1 MTGEELGSDLVQ
13 ARVPH
18 FLLHHSIHDIL
29 YISTLQKK
37 MHGRQVQCVQSA
49 DPPAQHGLHVGGVP
63 VLV

>member
-37 MHGRQVQCVQSA
+37 MHGRQEQCVQV
-49 DPPAQHGLHVGGVP
+49 PQHGLHVGGVT
-63 VLV
+63 VLL